1 MTLRDNPPPVL
12 TLCFMFFVACLF
24 ACLLVCLCFCV
35 FACLFGCLFV
45 SFFVHVH
52 LTRAIARC
60 MCTYPNLLFRAFLC

>member
-35 FACLFGCLFV
+35 FACLFVWLLVCFV
-45 SFFVHVH
+45 LCSRAPNARHCSLHVHVS
-52 LTRAIARC
+52 
-60 MCTYPNLLFRAFLC
+60 